1 MSKGCTLKDTDTSCK
16 QKFVFTR
23 ILYKVFGTQ
32 MTGPENFC
40 VI

>member
-1 MSKGCTLKDTDTSCK
+1 MSKDCTLKDTDTSCK